1 MKPLLAVLSAFSA
14 LAATLALALPA
25 GAVEPAAPA
34 GSAAPVKTLR
44 YAFLIAETGFD
55 PVRLSDIYSRTVT
68 SHIFESL
75 YTYDPLA
82 RPTRI
87 VPLIADGEPEIS
99 PDFKT
104 FRIKVRPGIHF
115 ADDPAFK
122 GKPREVT
129 AQDFVYSI
137 KRYADPANNA
147 QGWISYEDAGLVG
160 LGELRSEVIKSKK
173 PFPYDREVEGVK
185 ALDRY
190 TLQLKT
196 REPRP
201 RLVESILAGN
211 DLYGAVAR
219 EVVDFYG
226 DKIMEHPVGTG
237 PFMLKEW
244 RRSSQMVFERN
255 PAYRE
260 RHYDAQPAADDAEGQ
275 AILAKFKGR
284 RLPIV
289 DRVVVDVI
297 VERQPRWLAFLNNE
311 HDFMERVPEE
321 FITQAAP
328 GGKLAP
334 NLKKRGMQAVFTLAP
349 DMTLTCF
356 NMEDPIV
363 GGMAPEKVALRR
375 ALSLAYDV
383 RKEIRLARRGQA
395 VPAQAPIVP
404 HTSGYDP
411 AFKSEMSDF
420 DPARAK
426 ALLDLYG
433 YVDKDGDG
441 WRDMPDGSPLVIT
454 RNTEPNSLNRAIDE
468 LWEKAMRAVGIKL
481 QVKIQQWPENLKA
494 AQAGNYQM
502 WPVGSTAAQPDG
514 AGAVQRYYG
523 PASGTQNLPR
533 FKDARLDALYDRMQA
548 LPDGP
553 EREAVFKE
561 AKRLAVTYMPYKVHV
576 HRILTDIEQ
585 PWMSGYRRPLFWLDF
600 WQYVD
605 IDPAKQPVR

>member
-1 MKPLLAVLSAFSA
+1 MKPFSAA
-14 LAATLALALPA
+14 LAALATALALALPVA
-25 GAVEPAAPA
+25 HANDA
-34 GSAAPVKTLR
+34 AAPVKTLR
-44 YAFLIAETGFD
+44 YAFLVAETGFD

-68 SHIFESL
+68 AHIFESL

-87 VPLIADGEPEIS
+87 VPQIAEGEPEIS
-99 PDFKT
+99 ADYKT
-104 FRIKVRPGIHF
+104 FRIKIRPGIYF

-122 GKPREVT
+122 GKKREVT

-147 QGWISYEDAGLVG
+147 QGWISYEDAGIVG
-160 LGELRSEVIKSKK
+160 LGELRSQVIKAKK
-173 PFPYDREVEGVK
+173 PFPYEAEVEGLK

-190 TLQLKT
+190 TLQVKT
-196 REPRP
+196 IEPRP
-201 RLVESILAGN
+201 RLVESIFAGN

-219 EVVDFYG
+219 EVVEYYG

-237 PFMLKEW
+237 PFVLKEW
-244 RRSSQMVFERN
+244 RRSSQIVLERN
-255 PAYRE
+255 PTYRE
-260 RHYDAQPAADDAEGQ
+260 RHYEAEPAADDAEGQ
-275 AILAKFKGR
+275 AILAKLKGK

-311 HDFMERVPEE
+311 HDFIERVPEE

-334 NLKKRGMQAVFTLAP
+334 NLAKRGMQAVFTLAP

-356 NMEDPIV
+356 NMDDPVI

-375 ALSLAYDV
+375 AISLAYDV
-383 RKEIRLARRGQA
+383 KKEIRLARRGQG

-404 HTSGYDP
+404 HTTGYDA
-411 AFKSEMSDF
+411 AFKTEMSDF

-441 WRDMPDGSPLVIT
+441 WRDLPDGSPLVIT
-454 RNTEPNSLNRAIDE
+454 RNTEPNSLSRSIDE
-468 LWEKAMRAVGIKL
+468 LWEKSMRAVGIRLKT
-481 QVKIQQWPENLKA
+481 KIQQWPENLKA

-514 AGAVQRYYG
+514 AGALQRYYG

-533 FKDARLDALYDRMQA
+533 FKDPRFDALYDRIQA
-548 LPDGP
+548 MPDGP
-553 EREAVFKE
+553 EREALFKE
-561 AKRLAVTYMPYKVHV
+561 AKRLAVTYMAYKVHV
-576 HRILTDIEQ
+576 HRIVTDIEQ
-585 PWMSGYRRPLFWLDF
+585 PWMTGYRRPLFWQDF

-605 IDPAKQPVR
+605 IDPTKQPVR

>member
-1 MKPLLAVLSAFSA
+1 MKHLLAA
-14 LAATLALALPA
+14 LAFCAVLAPGTG
-25 GAVEPAAPA
+25 GAAE
-34 GSAAPVKTLR
+34 PVKTFR

-87 VPLIADGEPEIS
+87 VPQIADGEPEVS
-99 PDFKT
+99 ADFKT
-104 FRIKVRPGIHF
+104 FRIKVRPGIYF
-115 ADDPAFK
+115 ADDPAFE
-122 GKPREVT
+122 GKKREVT

-160 LGELRSEVIKSKK
+160 LDELRNKAIKSKQ
-173 PFPYDREVEGVK
+173 PFPYDTEVEGVK

-196 REPRP
+196 REARP

-219 EVVDFYG
+219 EVVEFYG

-237 PFMLKEW
+237 PFILSAW
-244 RRSSQMVFERN
+244 RRTSQMVFERN
-255 PAYRE
+255 PTYRQRFYE
-260 RHYDAQPAADDAEGQ
+260 GNPAVDDAEGQ

-284 RLPIV
+284 RIPMV

-311 HDFMERVPEE
+311 HDFIERVPEE

-334 NLKKRGMQAVFTLAP
+334 NLVKRGMQAVFTVAP

-356 NMEDPIV
+356 NMEDPVV

-375 ALSLAYDV
+375 ALSLSYDV
-383 RKEIRLARRGQA
+383 SKEIRLARRGQG
-395 VPAQAPIVP
+395 VPAQGPIVP
-404 HTSGYDP
+404 HTTGYDA
-411 AFKSEMSDF
+411 AFKSEMSDY

-426 ALLDLYG
+426 ALLDMYG

-441 WRDMPDGSPLVIT
+441 WRDLPDGSPLVIT
-454 RNTEPNSLNRAIDE
+454 RNTEPNSLSRSVDE
-468 LWEKAMRAVGIKL
+468 LWEKALRAVGIRL

-494 AQAGNYQM
+494 AQSGNFQM

-514 AGAVQRYYG
+514 QGALQRYYG

-533 FKDARLDALYDRMQA
+533 FKDARFDAIYDRMQA

-553 EREAVFKE
+553 EREALFRE
-561 AKRLAVTYMPYKVHV
+561 AKRIAVTYMAYKVHA
-576 HRILTDIEQ
+576 HRVLIDIQQ
-585 PWMSGYRRPLFWLDF
+585 PWMSGYRRPLFWQDF
-600 WQYVD
+600 WQFID

>member
-1 MKPLLAVLSAFSA
+1 MKRLLAA
-14 LAATLALALPA
+14 LAVWAALVP
-25 GAVEPAAPA
+25 VT
-34 GSAAPVKTLR
+34 GSAAEPVKTLR

-55 PVRLSDIYSRTVT
+55 PVRLSDIYSRTLT

-75 YTYDPLA
+75 YAYDPLA

-87 VPLIADGEPEIS
+87 VPLVADGEPEIS
-99 PDFKT
+99 ADFKT
-104 FRIKVRPGIHF
+104 FKIKVRPGIYF

-122 GKPREVT
+122 GSKRELT

-147 QGWISYEDAGLVG
+147 QAWASYEDQGIVG
-160 LGELRSEVIKSKK
+160 LDELRHKFIKSKQ
-173 PFPYDREVEGVK
+173 PFSYDTEIEGLK

-190 TLQLKT
+190 TLQVKT
-196 REPRP
+196 HGPRP
-201 RLVESILAGN
+201 RLVESIFAGN

-219 EVVDFYG
+219 EVVEFYG

-237 PFMLKEW
+237 PFMLKQW

-255 PAYRE
+255 PGYRE
-260 RHYDAQPAADDAEGQ
+260 RHYEAQPAPDDAEGQ

-284 RLPIV
+284 RIPMV
-289 DRVVVDVI
+289 DRVVIDVI

-311 HDFMERVPEE
+311 HDFIERVPEE

-334 NLKKRGMQAVFTLAP
+334 NLAKRGMQAVFTVAP

-356 NMEDPIV
+356 NMEDPVV

-375 ALSLAYDV
+375 AISLAYDV
-383 RKEIRLARRGQA
+383 RKEILFARRGQG

-404 HTSGYDP
+404 HTTGFDP
-411 AFKSEMSDF
+411 AFKSEMSDY

-426 ALLDLYG
+426 ALLDMYG

-441 WRDMPDGSPLVIT
+441 WRDLPDGSPLVIT
-454 RNTEPNSLNRAIDE
+454 RNTEPNSLSRAVDE
-468 LWEKAMRAVGIKL
+468 LWDKALSAVGIRL
-481 QVKIQQWPENLKA
+481 QLKIQQWPENLKA
-494 AQAGNYQM
+494 AQSGRYQM
-502 WPVGSTAAQPDG
+502 WPVGSSASSNDG
-514 AGAVQRYYG
+514 QEALQRLYG
-523 PASGTQNLPR
+523 PFSGTQNLPR

-548 LPDGP
+548 MPDGP
-553 EREAVFKE
+553 EREALFRE
-561 AKRLAVTYMPYKVHV
+561 AKRIAVTYLPYKVHV
-576 HRILTDIEQ
+576 HRMLTDIQQ
-585 PWMSGYRRPLFWLDF
+585 PWMSGYRRPLFWQDF
-600 WQYVD
+600 WQFVD
-605 IDPAKQPVR
+605 IDPAKQPVH

>member
-1 MKPLLAVLSAFSA
+1 MKHLLAT
-14 LAATLALALPA
+14 LAATLALALP
-25 GAVEPAAPA
+25 GAHATEAAHPA
-34 GSAAPVKTLR
+34 KTLR
-44 YAFLIAETGFD
+44 YAFQIAETGFD

-68 SHIFESL
+68 AHIFESL

-99 PDFKT
+99 ADFTT
-104 FRIKVRPGIHF
+104 FRIKVRPGIYF

-122 GKPREVT
+122 GRKREVT

-147 QGWISYEDAGLVG
+147 QGWISYEDAGIKG
-160 LGELRSEVIKSKK
+160 LTELRSAVIKAKK
-173 PFPYDREVEGVK
+173 AFPYDTEVEGLK

-190 TLQLKT
+190 TLQIKT
-196 REPRP
+196 TGPRP

-211 DLYGAVAR
+211 DLYGAIAR
-219 EVVDFYG
+219 EVVEFYG
-226 DKIMEHPVGTG
+226 DKIAEHPVGTG
-237 PFMLKEW
+237 PFMLKAW
-244 RRSSQMVFERN
+244 RRSSQIGVDRN
-255 PAYRE
+255 PGYLE
-260 RHYDAQPAADDAEGQ
+260 RPSDAPPAADGAEGQ
-275 AILAKFKGR
+275 ALPARLKGR
-284 RLPIV
+284 RIPMV
-289 DRVVVDVI
+289 DRVVVDII

-311 HDFMERVPEE
+311 HDFVERVPEE

-334 NLKKRGMQAVFTLAP
+334 NLAKRGMQAAFTLVP
-349 DMTLTCF
+349 DVTLTSF
-356 NMEDPIV
+356 NMEDPVV

-375 ALSLAYDV
+375 AISLAYDV
-383 RKEIRLARRGQA
+383 RREIVLARRGQA
-395 VPAQAPIVP
+395 VPAQSPLKP
-404 HTSGYDP
+404 NTTGYDP
-411 AFKSEMSDF
+411 AYKSEMGDY

-441 WRDMPDGSPLVIT
+441 WRDLPDGSPLVIT
-454 RNTEPNSLNRAIDE
+454 RNSQSDSLSRSLDE
-468 LWEKAMRAVGIKL
+468 LWDKSLRAVGIKL
-481 QVKIQQWPENLKA
+481 QLKIQQWPENLKA
-494 AQAGNYQM
+494 AQAGSYQM
-502 WPVGSTAAQPDG
+502 WSVASTASQPDG
-514 AGAVQRYYG
+514 LGIVQRYYG

-533 FKDARLDALYDRMQA
+533 FKYAPLDALYDKMQA
-548 LPDGP
+548 IPDGP
-553 EREAVFKE
+553 EREALFKE
-561 AKRLAVTYMPYKVHV
+561 VKRIAAAYLPWKVHV
-576 HRILTDIEQ
+576 HRIVTDIQQ